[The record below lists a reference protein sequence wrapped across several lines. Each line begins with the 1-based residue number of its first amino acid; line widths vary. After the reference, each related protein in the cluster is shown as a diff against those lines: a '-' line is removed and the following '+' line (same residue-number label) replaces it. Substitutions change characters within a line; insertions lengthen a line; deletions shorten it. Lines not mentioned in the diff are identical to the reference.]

1 MPVVLI
7 PTAYRAPTGGA
18 AEVQVDADTVGGCL
32 RAVEAKHPGFLE
44 LVLDPDGRQH
54 PFVKLF
60 VNEVQ
65 LEAGALDSP
74 VSADDR
80 LEVLAAIAGG

>member
-7 PTAYRAPTGGA
+7 PTAYRAPTRGRGEVEASGA
-18 AEVQVDADTVGGCL
+18 TVLECL
-32 RAVEAKHPGFLE
+32 RSVGDRYPGFLE
-44 LVLDPDGRQH
+44 LVIDGEGAVH

-60 VNEVQ
+60 VNEAEIERDAVETP
-65 LEAGALDSP
+65 L
-74 VSADDR
+74 ADGDR

>member
-7 PTAYRAPTGGA
+7 PTAYRAPTQGK
-18 AEVQVDADTVGGCL
+18 AEVEVSGSSVIDCL
-32 RAVEAKHPGFLE
+32 RALDEQHPGFLE
-44 LVLDPDGRQH
+44 LVIDPKGFQH

-60 VNEVQ
+60 INEVQ
-65 LEAGALDSP
+65 IEADALSTP
-74 VSADDR
+74 LAPDDR

>member
-7 PTAYRAPTGGA
+7 PTAYRAPTQGKAEVDVGGA
-18 AEVQVDADTVGGCL
+18 TVIECL
-32 RAVEAKHPGFLE
+32 RAVEETHPGFLE
-44 LVLDPDGRQH
+44 LVLDAKGAVH

-60 VNEVQ
+60 INQE
-65 LEAGALDSP
+65 EIEREMLDSP
-74 VSADDR
+74 LAADAR

>member
-7 PTAYRAPTGGA
+7 PTAYRAPTNGV
-18 AEVQVDADTVGGCL
+18 AEINTSGSDVISNLRDVD
-32 RAVEAKHPGFLE
+32 RQHRGFLD
-44 LVLDPDGRQH
+44 LVLDTNGAVH

-60 VNEVQ
+60 INGE
-65 LEAGALDSP
+65 EIAREALDAP
-74 VSADDR
+74 LSASDR

>member
-7 PTAYRAPTGGA
+7 PTAYRAPTRGQG
-18 AEVQVDADTVGGCL
+18 EVEASGETVIECL
-32 RAVEAKHPGFLE
+32 RSVEDRFPGFLE
-44 LVLDPDGRQH
+44 LVIDGEGAVH

-60 VNEVQ
+60 VNEA
-65 LEAGALDSP
+65 EIERGAVETP
-74 VSADDR
+74 VGDGDR

>member
-18 AEVQVDADTVGGCL
+18 AEVSVDGQDVEACL
-32 RAVEAKHPGFLE
+32 RAVEARHPGFLE
-44 LVLDPDGRQH
+44 LVLDADGKQH
-54 PFVKLF
+54 AFVKLF

-65 LEAGALDSP
+65 LEAGALDTP
-74 VSADDR
+74 LAPDDR

>member
-7 PTAYRAPTGGA
+7 PTAYRAPTQGKAEIQVEGTTVA
-18 AEVQVDADTVGGCL
+18 ACL
-32 RAVEAKHPGFLE
+32 QAVEDAHPGFRE
-44 LVLDPDGRQH
+44 LVLDPKGSLH

-60 VNEVQ
+60 VNEEQ
-65 LEAGALDSP
+65 LGGDALDTLLAS
-74 VSADDR
+74 DDR